1 MKIPKLRWVIA
12 ALLFLSTMINYADR
26 LALSIVSR
34 DLRAEFRMTEQ
45 DYSYIVT
52 AFMLAYAIMYAGS
65 GYLVDRLGTRRG
77 FSLFVFTWSLAAM
90 LHSLVRG
97 LWSLAGVR
105 FLLGLA
111 EPGNWP
117 AAAKA
122 VAEWFPANQRALG
135 VGIFNAGSSL
145 GSAIAPPMVA
155 YLTLHFGWRFAFM
168 STGALGIIWLIAWL
182 ILYQPPHL
190 NRFLGAKEYAAIK
203 DQVRPPQEASAA
215 SAQSV
220 NWRKVIAMRECY
232 TLILARFFTDPVIY
246 FVIFWLPEY
255 LRKERGFDL
264 KMVGDYAWVPFIFG
278 DIGYILGGWLSGKLI
293 RSGWKLPNARKF
305 VMLLGA
311 VVMPAAIVA
320 PLVPTAFLAIGAT
333 CFVTF
338 GHAFWV
344 SNIQTLPTDLF
355 RGHEIGT
362 ATGFSGMGGAVGGIL
377 ANLGTGYIVQH
388 FSYQPIF
395 LLAGLMHPLSIVL
408 VYWLLPNRYFSG
420 DPEGGRLDAIEV
432 A

>member
-1 MKIPKLRWVIA
+1 MKIPRLRWIIA
-12 ALLFLSTMINYADR
+12 ALLFFSTMINYADR

-34 DLRAEFRMTEQ
+34 DLRAEFHMTEQ
-45 DYSYIVT
+45 AYSYVITFFFV
-52 AFMLAYAIMYAGS
+52 AYAIMYAGS

-77 FSLFVFTWSLAAM
+77 FAVFVATWSVAAM
-90 LHSLVRG
+90 LHALVRG
-97 LWSLAGVR
+97 IWSLGWAR
-105 FLLGLA
+105 FLLGLS

-122 VAEWFPANQRALG
+122 VAEWFPPGQRALG

-155 YLTLHFGWRFAFM
+155 YLTLRFGWRFAFLF
-168 STGALGIIWLIAWL
+168 TGSLGILWLVAWL
-182 ILYQPPHL
+182 FFYQPPHL
-190 NRFLGAKEYAAIK
+190 SRLLRADEYALIK
-203 DQVRPPQEASAA
+203 AQVEPPQDATPAA
-215 SAQSV
+215 PSSI

-264 KMVGDYAWVPFIFG
+264 KAVGDYAWVPFVVG
-278 DIGYILGGWLSGKLI
+278 GVGYILGGWLSGQLM
-293 RSGWKLPNARKF
+293 RAGWALPSARKF
-305 VMLLGA
+305 VMLVGA
-311 VVMPAAIVA
+311 AVMPAAILA
-320 PLVPTAFLAIGAT
+320 PLVPAAWMAIAAT

-338 GHAFWV
+338 GHALFV
-344 SNIQTLPTDLF
+344 SNVQTLPTDLF

-362 ATGFSGMGGAVGGIL
+362 ASGFSGMGGAIGGIL

-388 FSYQPIF
+388 FSYAPIF
-395 LLAGLMHPLSIVL
+395 FLAGLMHPLSIAL
-408 VYWLLPNRYFSG
+408 VYWLLPNRYFR
-420 DPEGGRLDAIEV
+420 EA
-432 A
+432 

>member
-1 MKIPKLRWVIA
+1 MKIPRLRWIIA

-34 DLRAEFRMTEQ
+34 DLRAEFHMTEQ
-45 DYSYIVT
+45 AYSYVITFFFV
-52 AFMLAYAIMYAGS
+52 AYAIMYAGS
-65 GYLVDRLGTRRG
+65 GYLVDRFGTRRG
-77 FSLFVFTWSLAAM
+77 FAVFVATWSVAAM
-90 LHSLVRG
+90 LHALVRG
-97 LWSLAGVR
+97 TWSLGWAR
-105 FLLGLA
+105 FLLGLS

-122 VAEWFPANQRALG
+122 VAEWFPPGQRALG

-155 YLTLHFGWRFAFM
+155 YLTIRFGWRFAFLF
-168 STGALGIIWLIAWL
+168 TGSLGILWLVAWL
-182 ILYQPPHL
+182 FLYQPPHL
-190 NRFLGAKEYAAIK
+190 SRLLRAEEYAVIK
-203 DQVRPPQEASAA
+203 EQVEPPADATAA
-215 SAQSV
+215 APSSI

-246 FVIFWLPEY
+246 FIIFWLPEY

-264 KMVGDYAWVPFIFG
+264 KAVGDYAWVPFVVG
-278 DIGYILGGWLSGKLI
+278 GVGYILGGWLSGRLM
-293 RSGWKLPNARKF
+293 RAGWALPSARKF

-311 VVMPAAIVA
+311 LVMPASILA
-320 PLVPTAFLAIGAT
+320 PLVPAAWMAIAAT

-338 GHAFWV
+338 GHALFV
-344 SNIQTLPTDLF
+344 SNVQTLPTDLF

-362 ATGFSGMGGAVGGIL
+362 ASGFSGMGGAIGGIL

-388 FSYQPIF
+388 FSYAPIF
-395 LLAGLMHPLSIVL
+395 FLAGLMHPLSIAL
-408 VYWLLPNRYFSG
+408 VYWMLPNRYF
-420 DPEGGRLDAIEV
+420 RQV
-432 A
+432 

>member
-1 MKIPKLRWVIA
+1 MKIPRLRWIIA

-34 DLRAEFRMTEQ
+34 DLRAEFHMTEQ
-45 DYSYIVT
+45 AYSYVITFFFV
-52 AFMLAYAIMYAGS
+52 AYAIMYAGS

-77 FSLFVFTWSLAAM
+77 FALFVGTWSVAAM
-90 LHSLVRG
+90 LHALVRG
-97 LWSLAGVR
+97 TWSLGWAR
-105 FLLGLA
+105 FLLGLS

-122 VAEWFPANQRALG
+122 VAEWFPPGQRALG

-155 YLTLHFGWRFAFM
+155 YLTLRYGWRFAFLF
-168 STGALGIIWLIAWL
+168 TGSLGILWLVAWL
-182 ILYQPPHL
+182 FLYQPPHL
-190 NRFLGAKEYAAIK
+190 SRLLRAEEYAVIK
-203 DQVRPPQEASAA
+203 EQVEPPADATPAA
-215 SAQSV
+215 PSSI

-246 FVIFWLPEY
+246 FIIFWLPEY

-264 KMVGDYAWVPFIFG
+264 KAVGDYAWVPFVVG
-278 DIGYILGGWLSGKLI
+278 GVGYILGGWLSGRLM
-293 RSGWKLPNARKF
+293 RAGWALPSARKF

-311 VVMPAAIVA
+311 LVMPASILA
-320 PLVPTAFLAIGAT
+320 PLVPAAWMAIAAT

-338 GHAFWV
+338 GHALFV
-344 SNIQTLPTDLF
+344 SNVQTLPTDLF

-362 ATGFSGMGGAVGGIL
+362 ASGFSGMGGAIGGIL
-377 ANLGTGYIVQH
+377 ANLGTGYIVQR
-388 FSYQPIF
+388 FSYAPIF
-395 LLAGLMHPLSIVL
+395 FLAGLMHPLAIAL
-408 VYWLLPNRYFSG
+408 VYWMLPNRYF
-420 DPEGGRLDAIEV
+420 RQA
-432 A
+432 

>member
-1 MKIPKLRWVIA
+1 VKIPRLRWIIA

-34 DLRAEFRMTEQ
+34 DLRAEFHMTEQ
-45 DYSYIVT
+45 AYSYVITFFFV
-52 AFMLAYAIMYAGS
+52 AYAIMYAGS

-77 FSLFVFTWSLAAM
+77 FAVFVATWSVAAM
-90 LHSLVRG
+90 LHALVRG
-97 LWSLAGVR
+97 IWSLGWAR
-105 FLLGLA
+105 FLLGLS

-122 VAEWFPANQRALG
+122 VAEWFPPGQRALG

-155 YLTLHFGWRFAFM
+155 YLTLRYGWRFAFLF
-168 STGALGIIWLIAWL
+168 TGSLGILWLVAWL
-182 ILYQPPHL
+182 FLYQPPHL
-190 NRFLGAKEYAAIK
+190 NRLLRAEEYAVIK
-203 DQVRPPQEASAA
+203 EQVEPPADATPATPS
-215 SAQSV
+215 SI

-264 KMVGDYAWVPFIFG
+264 KAVGDYAWVPFVVG
-278 DIGYILGGWLSGKLI
+278 GVGYILGGWLSGRLM
-293 RSGWKLPNARKF
+293 RAGWALPSARKF

-311 VVMPAAIVA
+311 LVMPASILA
-320 PLVPTAFLAIGAT
+320 PLVPAAWMAIAAT

-338 GHAFWV
+338 GHALFV
-344 SNIQTLPTDLF
+344 SNVQTLPTDLF

-362 ATGFSGMGGAVGGIL
+362 ASGFSGMGGAIGGIL

-388 FSYQPIF
+388 FSYAPIF
-395 LLAGLMHPLSIVL
+395 FLAGLMHPLAIAL
-408 VYWLLPNRYFSG
+408 VYWMLPNRYF
-420 DPEGGRLDAIEV
+420 RQV
-432 A
+432 

>member
-1 MKIPKLRWVIA
+1 MKIPRLRWIIA

-34 DLRAEFRMTEQ
+34 DLRAEFHMTEQ
-45 DYSYIVT
+45 AYSYVITFFFV
-52 AFMLAYAIMYAGS
+52 AYAIMYAGS

-77 FSLFVFTWSLAAM
+77 FALFVATWSVAAM
-90 LHSLVRG
+90 LHALVRG
-97 LWSLAGVR
+97 IWSLGWAR
-105 FLLGLA
+105 FLLGLS

-122 VAEWFPANQRALG
+122 VAEWFPPGQRALG

-155 YLTLHFGWRFAFM
+155 YLTLRFGWRFAFLF
-168 STGALGIIWLIAWL
+168 TGSLGILWLIAWL
-182 ILYQPPHL
+182 IFYQPPHL
-190 NRFLGAKEYAAIK
+190 SRLLRADEYAVIK
-203 DQVRPPQEASAA
+203 EQVEPPQDATPAA
-215 SAQSV
+215 PSRI

-264 KMVGDYAWVPFIFG
+264 KAVGDYAWVPFVVG
-278 DIGYILGGWLSGKLI
+278 GVGYILGGWLSGRLM
-293 RSGWKLPNARKF
+293 RAGWALPSARKF

-311 VVMPAAIVA
+311 AVMPASILA
-320 PLVPTAFLAIGAT
+320 PLVPAAWMAIAAT
-333 CFVTF
+333 CFITF
-338 GHAFWV
+338 GHALFV
-344 SNIQTLPTDLF
+344 SNVQTLPTDLF

-362 ATGFSGMGGAVGGIL
+362 ASGFSGMGGAIGGIL
-377 ANLGTGYIVQH
+377 ASLGTGYIVQH
-388 FSYQPIF
+388 FSYAPIF
-395 LLAGLMHPLSIVL
+395 FLAGLMHPLSIAL
-408 VYWLLPNRYFSG
+408 VYWLLPNRYF
-420 DPEGGRLDAIEV
+420 PQV
-432 A
+432 